1 MGQVSGI
8 HRKAFNSFLSGKKC
22 QDGEISKK
30 KKKKCKIRSE
40 INQGKEQVEAREASQ
55 AGPKPFCSEHRWI

>member
-8 HRKAFNSFLSGKKC
+8 HRKAFNSVLSGKKC

-30 KKKKCKIRSE
+30 KKKSAKYDRK
-40 INQGKEQVEAREASQ
+40 
-55 AGPKPFCSEHRWI
+55 